1 MDELLDMVVND
12 ASASDITDKI
22 KDILYTKSSERID
35 GMNANVGGRSQYVA
49 FISAKS
55 CAGLPSTRRCIQ

>member
-22 KDILYTKSSERID
+22 KDMLYTKSSGKIEGLRPD
-35 GMNANVGGRSQYVA
+35 VNTSA
-49 FISAKS
+49 FAPEAEEASES
-55 CAGLPSTRRCIQ
+55 EE

>member
-35 GMNANVGGRSQYVA
+35 GMKPTVHDSA
-49 FISAKS
+49 FAPEAEEAPESEE
-55 CAGLPSTRRCIQ
+55 

>member
-35 GMNANVGGRSQYVA
+35 GMKPSVHDSA
-49 FISAKS
+49 FAPEAEEAPESEE
-55 CAGLPSTRRCIQ
+55 

>member
-35 GMNANVGGRSQYVA
+35 GMKPSVHD
-49 FISAKS
+49 SA
-55 CAGLPSTRRCIQ
+55 CAPQAEESPESEE